1 MRPGAQG
8 KPGRD
13 WGRVRLAAVAISFGL
28 LWVALWGRA
37 FQVQVL
43 MGPQLSQMA
52 SRQHE
57 VAESVRGERGRIVDR
72 NGRELAVSVRAAS
85 VYARPLEIED
95 PAGTARALARVL
107 GERTPQVLVKLTGR
121 SNFAWI
127 ERQIGDRVAAQV
139 AELKLPGIYLVDEYR
154 RMYPGGH
161 LAGQLMGFVGVDG
174 EGLEGL
180 EKSFD
185 AHLAGKT
192 VRQAVSRD
200 ASGKRLDLDA
210 ESPEEVAARL
220 RGADLRLTIDAHI
233 QSLAEMALAKAV
245 TDASGRWGGCLVVK
259 VDDGEILAMAQY
271 PFFNPNVYAEQAP
284 AVWKNRLAGDAFE
297 PGSTL
302 KTLVVAAAL
311 QEKVVT
317 PDSVFFCEN
326 GSWRMRGATIGEAG
340 AHKFADLPVHKIL
353 RYSSNIGA
361 GKIGLELGAQRLH
374 DYLERLG
381 LGRRLDLPLAGENRG
396 MLRPA
401 GKWTQVDLV
410 TAAFGQGVSANML
423 QMARAYLALARGGS
437 LAELSLTL
445 DPAAEREAPTPVF
458 SPQVAAQVLSMMRE
472 VVQEDGTGTQA
483 RIEGLEVGGKT
494 GTAQKAGVGGYT
506 DKYVGSFVAL
516 IPALSPRYMVMVS
529 VDEPH
534 PHHYGG
540 VVAAPAAREVMV
552 GALSFLGELPDGP
565 TGRGLAEVRY
575 GKLDEA
581 PGGELVAR
589 EIAAVEAAARFPQGA
604 VPDLVGMPLRR
615 AVEILAG
622 NGTVPV
628 VKGSGLVVARQSP
641 GGGGAWPAGGK
652 PVVLWLGGGRDRS

>member
-1 MRPGAQG
+1 MRPATQA

-13 WGRVRLAAVAISFGL
+13 WGRVRLAAVAVCFGL
-28 LWVALWGRA
+28 LWLALWGRA

-43 MGPQLSQMA
+43 MGPHLSKMA

-57 VAESVRGERGRIVDR
+57 VAESVRGERGRILDR
-72 NGRELAVSVRAAS
+72 NGRELAVSVQATS

-95 PAGTARALARVL
+95 PAATARALAGAL
-107 GERTPQVLVKLTGR
+107 GERIPHVLAKLTGR
-121 SNFAWI
+121 SNFSWI
-127 ERQIGDRVAAQV
+127 ERQIGDRAAAKV
-139 AELKLPGIYLVDEYR
+139 AELKLPGVYLVDEYR

-161 LAGQLMGFVGVDG
+161 LAGQLLGFVGVDG

-200 ASGKRLDLDA
+200 ASGKLLDLDA
-210 ESPEEVAARL
+210 ESPEEVDARL
-220 RGADLRLTIDAHI
+220 RGADLRLTVDAHI

-245 TDASGRWGGCLVVK
+245 TDAGGRWGGCLVVK
-259 VDDGEILAMAQY
+259 ADDGEILAMAQY
-271 PFFNPNVYAEQAP
+271 PFFNPNVYGEQAP

-302 KTLVVAAAL
+302 KSLVVAAAL

-317 PDSVFFCEN
+317 PQTVFFCEN
-326 GSWRMRGATIGEAG
+326 GSWKMRGATIGDT
-340 AHKFADLPVHKIL
+340 HKYADLPVHKIL
-353 RYSSNIGA
+353 RYSSNIGV

-381 LGRRLDLPLAGENRG
+381 LGQRLDLPLAGENRG
-396 MLRPA
+396 MLRQA
-401 GKWTQVDLV
+401 RNWTQVDLV
-410 TAAFGQGVSANML
+410 TASFGQGVSANML
-423 QMARAYLALARGGS
+423 QMARAYLALAQGGR
-437 LAELSLTL
+437 LADLSLTL
-445 DPAAEREAPTPVF
+445 DPAPEPVAPTPVF
-458 SPQVAAQVLSMMRE
+458 SPGVASQVLSMLRDA
-472 VVQEDGTGTQA
+472 VQEDGTGTLA

-494 GTAQKAGVGGYT
+494 GTAQKASPNGGYG
-506 DKYVGSFVAL
+506 DKYVGSFVAF
-516 IPALSPRYMVMVS
+516 IPALAPRYMVMVS

-534 PHHYGG
+534 PNHYGG

-565 TGRGLAEVRY
+565 MGQGAAEVQHA
-575 GKLDEA
+575 KLDKA
-581 PGGELVAR
+581 PGGEFVAR
-589 EIAAVEAAARFPQGA
+589 EVAAVEAAARFPRGA

-628 VKGSGLVVARQSP
+628 VKGRGVVVARQSP
-641 GGGGAWPAGGK
+641 GGGSSWPAGGK
-652 PVVLWLGGGRDRS
+652 PVVIWLGGGYDRS

>member
-1 MRPGAQG
+1 VRPATPA
-8 KPGRD
+8 KAGRD
-13 WGRVRLAAVAISFGL
+13 WGRVRLAAVAGCFGL
-28 LWVALWGRA
+28 LWLALWGRA

-43 MGPQLSQMA
+43 MGPRLHEMA

-57 VAESVRGERGRIVDR
+57 VAEFVRGERGRILDR
-72 NGRELAVSVRAAS
+72 NGRELAVSVRATS

-95 PAGTARALARVL
+95 PLAVARALAEAL
-107 GERTPQVLVKLTGR
+107 GERIPNLLVKLTGR

-127 ERQIGDRVAAQV
+127 ERQIGDRTAARV
-139 AELKLPGIYLVDEYR
+139 AELKLPGVYLVDEYR

-161 LAGQLMGFVGVDG
+161 LAGQLLGFVGVDG
-174 EGLEGL
+174 EGLEGM

-210 ESPEEVAARL
+210 ESPEEVSARL
-220 RGADLRLTIDAHI
+220 RGADLRLTVDAHI
-233 QSLAEMALAKAV
+233 QSLAETALARAV
-245 TDASGRWGGCLVVK
+245 TEAGARWGGCLVVQ
-259 VDDGEILAMAQY
+259 VADGQLLALAQY

-302 KTLVVAAAL
+302 KSLTVAAAL

-317 PDSVFFCEN
+317 PETVFFCEN
-326 GSWRMRGATIGEAG
+326 GSWKMRGATIGDT
-340 AHKFADLPVHKIL
+340 HKYADLPVHKIV

-361 GKIGLELGAQRLH
+361 GKIGLELGATRLH

-381 LGRRLDLPLAGENRG
+381 LGQRLDMPLAGENRG

-401 GKWTQVDLV
+401 KGWTQVDLV
-410 TAAFGQGVSANML
+410 TASFGQGVSANML
-423 QMARAYLALARGGS
+423 QMARAFLTLARGGARS
-437 LAELSLTL
+437 GLALTL
-445 DPAAEREAPTPVF
+445 DPAPEQEAPEQVF
-458 SPQVAAQVLSMMRE
+458 SPQVATQVLSMLRE
-472 VVQEDGTGTQA
+472 VVQEDGTGTKA

-494 GTAQKAGVGGYT
+494 GTAQKAGVGGYG
-506 DKYVGSFVAL
+506 DKYVGSFVAF
-516 IPALSPRYMVMVS
+516 IPAMAPRYLVMVS

-534 PHHYGG
+534 PNHYGG

-552 GALSFLGELPDGP
+552 GAMSFLGELPDGP
-565 TGRGLAEVRY
+565 VGRGAAEAKY
-575 GKLDEA
+575 AKLDET
-581 PGGELVAR
+581 PGGEFVAR
-589 EIAAVEAAARFPQGA
+589 EIAAVEAASRLPGGA
-604 VPDLVGMPLRR
+604 VPNVVGMPLRR
-615 AVEILAG
+615 AVEVLAG

-628 VKGSGLVVARQSP
+628 VKGSGMVVARQSP
-641 GGGGAWPAGGK
+641 GGGSSWPAGGK
-652 PVVLWLGGGRDRS
+652 PVVLWLGGSRDRS